1 MYTFFLVMSRCG
13 HRKFNS
19 RGGIQA
25 KESFINIYIFFSKFY
40 LRILIIK
47 GLNFLILFKN
57 RVWIL
62 LLVMELLDRSLQ

>member
-1 MYTFFLVMSRCG
+1 MGIESLIVVVVYRQKKVLSIFFFL
-13 HRKFNS
+13 
-19 RGGIQA
+19 A
-25 KESFINIYIFFSKFY
+25 KFY